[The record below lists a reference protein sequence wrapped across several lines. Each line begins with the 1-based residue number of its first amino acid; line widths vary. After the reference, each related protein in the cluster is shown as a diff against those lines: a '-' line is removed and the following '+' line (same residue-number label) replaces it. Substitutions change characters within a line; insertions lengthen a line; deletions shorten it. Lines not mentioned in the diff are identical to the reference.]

1 MFENVVVGATNSATS
16 TRAVR
21 RAIEVA
27 RASGGTLHIVTAFR
41 SKRARRTDGS
51 DDRRDGGSPADS
63 VELLLAEFRLMALSE
78 SVPVE
83 THPVSSDPAEAIT
96 RVATEENADLI
107 VVGSKSARGARQLS
121 DVPKAVMDR
130 ADCAILVV

>member
-1 MFENVVVGATNSATS
+1 
-16 TRAVR
+16 
-21 RAIEVA
+21 
-27 RASGGTLHIVTAFR
+27 
-41 SKRARRTDGS
+41 
-51 DDRRDGGSPADS
+51 
-63 VELLLAEFRLMALSE
+63 MALSE

-107 VVGSKSARGARQLS
+107 VVGSKAARGARQLS